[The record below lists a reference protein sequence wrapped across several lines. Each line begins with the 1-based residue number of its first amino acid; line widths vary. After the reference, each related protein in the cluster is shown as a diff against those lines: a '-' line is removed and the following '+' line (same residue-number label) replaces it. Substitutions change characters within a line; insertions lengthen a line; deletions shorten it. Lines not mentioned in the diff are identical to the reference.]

1 MDPRKT
7 PLTCYHCGNT
17 GILTYVA
24 QFNVDDIVIDKNE
37 YGQVIYEDCLGF
49 LKWYL
54 YKCPVCENPVLAKQY
69 EGNCDPPNCINDI
82 KVIYPALVITSKGV
96 PPKIFQAYEAAVK
109 TRGIDNA
116 ICLLSLRRALEM
128 VCKDKNAQ
136 GDNLEKKIDDLIEK
150 KVLPEMM
157 RDACW
162 IVRQCGNEAAHA
174 DDVEFS
180 KREADEAIEYVGSII
195 TYLYSTPVKVADL
208 RRRIEERQKKQ
219 KEQKQAQNNVDCEE
233 NNG

>member
-17 GILTYVA
+17 GILTYIDGFEA
-24 QFNVDDIVIDKNE
+24 IDDEEERNWIGQLISYSVISKT
-37 YGQVIYEDCLGF
+37 
-49 LKWYL
+49 KWHL
-54 YKCPVCENPVLAKQY
+54 YKCPVCENPVLANQTIWGG
-69 EGNCDPPNCINDI
+69 EPPGCLHDLEIVFPGLNIDKENTPRKII
-82 KVIYPALVITSKGV
+82 K
-96 PPKIFQAYEAAVK
+96 AYEAAVK

-128 VCKDKNAQ
+128 VCKDKNAE
-136 GDNLEKKIDDLIEK
+136 GKNLESKIDDLIEK

-180 KREADEAIEYVGSII
+180 KREADEAIEYVGSIV

-208 RRRIEERQKKQ
+208 RRRIEERQKK
-219 KEQKQAQNNVDCEE
+219 
-233 NNG
+233 